1 MCPQSVTLLQ
11 YVSHRFRPLT
21 RTSGLIAFSVLFLSA
36 MPLAAADATVVTAS
50 TGSYNALVLYI
61 VFALAFSFLCSISE
75 AVLLSI
81 TPSYIEREMERH
93 PRRGRLLRAL
103 KVENVDRSLAAILTL
118 NTIAHTVGAIG
129 SGAEATLLFGS
140 AWFGVFS
147 AAMTLAILFLSE
159 IVPKTIGAVYWQALV
174 TPSLRFIRILIVV
187 LYPIVWISEKL
198 TRIIARTGGA
208 PAFTRD
214 EFMAMM
220 RIGQEA
226 GQIHSTESRVIRN
239 LFRFGSL
246 KVTDI
251 MTPRTQVLALPED
264 ATVSEAMEMVTR
276 HPVSRLPVYDD
287 DIDHVTGFVLR
298 VDVLLRQ
305 AQDQPGEQLLALRR
319 DIVMIPESLTL
330 SLLFDRL
337 LKDNQHI
344 AIVVD
349 EFGGTSGL
357 VTLEDLVETMMGI
370 EIMDETD
377 NIEDLRLLA
386 RKLWVDRART
396 LGMETDDAEE
406 S

>member
-1 MCPQSVTLLQ
+1 
-11 YVSHRFRPLT
+11 
-21 RTSGLIAFSVLFLSA
+21 
-36 MPLAAADATVVTAS
+36 MPLPAAGETVVLPAQ
-50 TGSYNALVLYI
+50 GSLNALILYI
-61 VFALAFSFLCSISE
+61 LLALAFSFLCSISE

-81 TPSYIEREMERH
+81 TPSYVEREMVRN
-93 PRRGRLLRAL
+93 PGRGQLLRVL

-174 TPSLRFIRILIVV
+174 TPSLRFIRMLIVV

-198 TRIIARTGGA
+198 TRFISRTGGA

-220 RIGQEA
+220 RIGQES
-226 GQIHSTESRVIRN
+226 GQIHATESRIIRN

-251 MTPRTQVLALPED
+251 MTPRTQVLALPEQSTM
-264 ATVSEAMEMVTR
+264 AEAMDIVKR
-276 HPVSRLPVYDD
+276 HPVSRLPVYGD
-287 DIDHVTGFVLR
+287 DIDHITGFVLR
-298 VDVLLRQ
+298 DDVLLQQ
-305 AQDQPGEQLLALRR
+305 ALGQPEARLETLRR
-319 DIVMIPESLTL
+319 SIVMVPESLTL

-337 LKDNQHI
+337 LKQRQHI

-357 VTLEDLVETMMGI
+357 VTLEDILETIMGI

-377 NIEDLRLLA
+377 NIEDLRLRA
-386 RKLWVDRART
+386 RKLWMVRARA
-396 LGMETDDAEE
+396 LGIETDEDTG